1 MHSMWFVSAVTQVPQ
16 LLLRRHG
23 NSPAL
28 MVAPLNLTCS
38 LHTHDLDAPRRP
50 GLLQAV
56 SLTDEIRVLIGCAP
70 NTKRITALKEVD
82 IGWWVVYEAL
92 GVNDIPIP

>member
-1 MHSMWFVSAVTQVPQ
+1 MHSMWSAGAGTGTS
-16 LLLRRHG
+16 LSLRRHG

-38 LHTHDLDAPRRP
+38 LHMNDLDAPRRP

-56 SLTDEIRVLIGCAP
+56 SLTDEFRVLIGCAP
-70 NTKRITALKEVD
+70 KRKRITALKEAD
-82 IGWWVVYEAL
+82 I
-92 GVNDIPIP
+92 

>member
-1 MHSMWFVSAVTQVPQ
+1 
-16 LLLRRHG
+16 
-23 NSPAL
+23 

-38 LHTHDLDAPRRP
+38 LHMNDLDAPRRP

-56 SLTDEIRVLIGCAP
+56 SLTNEFRVLIGCAP
-70 NTKRITALKEVD
+70 KRNRIIALKE
-82 IGWWVVYEAL
+82 GGRYMMVVYEGM